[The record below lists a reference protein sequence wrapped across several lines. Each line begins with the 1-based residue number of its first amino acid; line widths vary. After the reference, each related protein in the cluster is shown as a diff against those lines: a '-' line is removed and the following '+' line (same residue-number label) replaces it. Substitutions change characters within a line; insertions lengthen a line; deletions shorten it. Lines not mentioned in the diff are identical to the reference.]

1 MAIAVISGLLASTV
15 LTLLLIPSVYSL
27 IDRARE
33 AALGPSPIT
42 TPDVEAEAEG
52 ATP

>member
-1 MAIAVISGLLASTV
+1 MAIAVISGLLASTG

-33 AALGPSPIT
+33 AALGPSPAT
-42 TPDVEAEAEG
+42 TPSAEVEG